1 MTRTLVLALTFALTF
16 CVLVA
21 GARRAWAGG
30 GFEIDEHSAPGVG
43 MAGAQTAIAD
53 DPSAIYYNPA
63 GIAFQPGFGVQLGGN
78 LIIARTH
85 VSPDNLTL
93 WHTAF
98 EPTLFV
104 SQRVG
109 RHFAFGI
116 GLYSEYGEHFEYP
129 PDWRG
134 RFAGYMVDI
143 TTANINPTIAI
154 RPLSWLSIGAGID
167 IVPASIEI
175 FRALDF
181 GGGEGNVHIGADDVG
196 IGGNVAILAEVVPH
210 VLNLGFSYR
219 SRVDL
224 DFTGQAAISAPAELR
239 AMTGGLQTARTSIPL
254 PHHFS
259 AATAFFHGHFKADAE
274 LKVSIWRDAQA
285 LSVTLTDPSAPA
297 GTPPSVDT
305 VPLLLH
311 NSWSIRA
318 GAQYDIGERRLM
330 RVRLGAGYDATP
342 VPTST
347 LAPLLPD
354 TNRALVSGGLGLHWS
369 WLDLDLGYMA
379 VFLVKTTATNPDLI
393 ATYQSFGQVISG
405 SATIRFEH
413 WLQNTRPRNWDG
425 E

>member
-1 MTRTLVLALTFALTF
+1 MRTLFAIAALVIAAP
-16 CVLVA
+16 V
-21 GARRAWAGG
+21 AWAGG
-30 GFEIDEHSAPGVG
+30 GFELDEHSAAGVG
-43 MAGAQTAIAD
+43 MAGAHTAVAD
-53 DPSAIYYNPA
+53 DPAAIYYNPA
-63 GIAFQPGFGVQLGGN
+63 GLGFQPGFGVLANGD

-104 SQRVG
+104 TQRVG
-109 RHFAFGI
+109 KHFAFGI
-116 GLYSEYGEHFEYP
+116 GLFSEYGEHFEYP

-134 RFAGYMVDI
+134 RFSGYMIDI
-143 TTANINPTIAI
+143 TTATFNPTIAI
-154 RPLSWLSIGAGID
+154 RPLSWLAIGAGID

-175 FRALDF
+175 FRGIDF

-196 IGGNVAILAEVVPH
+196 IGGNVGLLVELVPH
-210 VLNLGFSYR
+210 RLNLGFAYR
-219 SRVDL
+219 SRIDL
-224 DFTGQAAISAPAELR
+224 DFTGHAAISAPPELR
-239 AMTGGLQTARTSIPL
+239 SMTGGLQTARTSIPL

-259 AATAFFHGHFKADAE
+259 AATGFFWGHLKVDAE
-274 LKVSIWRDAQA
+274 LKVSIWRDAQQ
-285 LSVTLTDPSAPA
+285 LQVTLTDPSAPA
-297 GTPPSVDT
+297 GTPPTVDT

-318 GAQYDIGERRLM
+318 GAQYGIGEHQRV
-330 RVRLGAGYDATP
+330 RVRLGTGYDSTP

-354 TNRALVSGGLGLHWS
+354 TNRVLVSGGLGLHWS

-379 VFLVKTTATNPDLI
+379 VFLIKTTAQNPELI

-405 SATIRFEH
+405 SATLRFEH
-413 WLQNTRPRNWDG
+413 WLQGVRPRR
-425 E
+425 EEEP